1 MIRRPPRSKR
11 TDTLFPHT
19 TLFRSPGDP
28 ERAESLPD
36 QAARR
41 RRHLRRRQVGTGA
54 RRGVEDDP
62 LMEPLEQIRVGWSRR
77 RRSTDPDLLYPFVV
91 DRNHIV
97 RWNRAAVLHH
107 NYQLYATKRPPP
119 TGWSR
124 RALIHP

>member
-62 LMEPLEQIRVGWSRR
+62 LLEPLEQIRVGWNRR
-77 RRSTDPDLLYPFVV
+77 RRSTDPDLLYPFEV
-91 DRNHIV
+91 DRIHIV
-97 RWNRAAVLHH
+97 RWNRAAV
-107 NYQLYATKRPPP
+107 PPDKDRKS
-119 TGWSR
+119 TRLNSS
-124 RALIHP
+124 H